1 MSMMMMMMMMTTT
14 LPRGVLQLIY
24 HVGAW
29 VSSSGTDVTAST
41 VIVHS
46 QVD

>member
-29 VSSSGTDVTAST
+29 VTSGTDVTAST